1 MKKINFTS
9 SLAALLLLLNSNVT
23 LAKNAAE
30 TLLDIQHEWA
40 NCQYNITDEE
50 NKISCLKENIIINK
64 NALLASPS
72 NNELKVWLAIN
83 TSTLAGAKG
92 GLGALSLVK
101 EAKVLLDEV
110 IITDP
115 TILDGS
121 AFTSLGSLYYQVPGW
136 PIGFG
141 DDDKAE
147 KMLKKALEINPNGI
161 DSNYFYADFLK
172 ENGESKK
179 AIQYFKKAQN
189 APARANR
196 PLADKGRLNEISS
209 KLQEL

>member
-1 MKKINFTS
+1 M
-9 SLAALLLLLNSNVT
+9 
-23 LAKNAAE
+23 
-30 TLLDIQHEWA
+30 
-40 NCQYNITDEE
+40 
-50 NKISCLKENIIINK
+50 
-64 NALLASPS
+64 
-72 NNELKVWLAIN
+72 
-83 TSTLAGAKG
+83 
-92 GLGALSLVK
+92 
-101 EAKVLLDEV
+101 DEV

-147 KMLKKALEINPNGI
+147 EMLKKALEINPNGI

-172 ENGESKK
+172 ENGKSKK